1 MKVALPKG
9 PGKLNFGVTVYFNS
23 TYTDILLK
31 TTAKQKLSY
40 ADCTLL
46 TGSYFLSLTTGDETS
61 VKAAAAANLLDFS
74 D

>member
-40 ADCTLL
+40 ADCALL
-46 TGSYFLSLTTGDETS
+46 TGSYFLSLTTGGSTP